1 MNVFRRHT
9 WENRSFGLRLQDDKR
24 NCHSE
29 QSEESSQKL
38 HGCVFDTRPFCQ
50 YNITVMNKIKK
61 VVSLLL
67 IISVVLVFSGC
78 TTFNN
83 FKYAFFGGS
92 EEKVDETIKIG
103 VYEPMTGKYSKQ
115 GKEEIAGIELAHEL
129 FPEVLG
135 KKIELIY
142 ADNKS
147 DINEAKSTLDTLYAQ
162 NPDMV
167 IGSYGEVLTLEA
179 SDYSTA
185 NSTPLVAVSSVN
197 PLLTRNSDYCFTTTF
212 SEEKQGEALADY
224 AINGIE
230 LKKIAT
236 VKMYN
241 DDTAQAVIKRFTK
254 SVKSINGN
262 TDAIVA
268 SANLE
273 NGSTDFTS
281 TITYLKDTGVD
292 CVLLVVNESIA
303 ESFLTQ
309 CEEQNFTIPYFL
321 GTKQLDTPEFAEFAS
336 EHSRFAISYTTE
348 KTVVDTDRFEL
359 LHKAY
364 HEKYGEKGDP
374 TAAMALGFDAY
385 TLCYRALEK
394 TGEWI
399 NTGEVFDK
407 IPLGNTDAE
416 IKAFNQAVEESKK
429 TGIPSGVILKYGL
442 KSISSFKGASGII
455 SFVTSNEASKT
466 VTIRQYHLGVEMP
479 IYVVE

>member
-1 MNVFRRHT
+1 MA
-9 WENRSFGLRLQDDKR
+9 
-24 NCHSE
+24 
-29 QSEESSQKL
+29 
-38 HGCVFDTRPFCQ
+38 
-50 YNITVMNKIKK
+50 I
-61 VVSLLL
+61 
-67 IISVVLVFSGC
+67 VFSGC
-78 TTFNN
+78 TTLNN

-92 EEKVDETIKIG
+92 EAKVDETIKIG
-103 VYEPMTGKYSKQ
+103 VYEPMTGQYSKQ

-162 NPDMV
+162 EPDMV

-185 NSTPLVAVSSVN
+185 HSTPLVAVSSVN
-197 PLLTRNSDYCFTTTF
+197 PLLTKNSEYCFTTTF

-224 AINGIE
+224 AINGIG
-230 LKKIAT
+230 LKKFAT

-254 SVKSINGN
+254 NVKSITGS
-262 TDAIVA
+262 TDSIVA

-273 NGSTDFTS
+273 NGSTDYS
-281 TITYLKDTGVD
+281 SAITYLKDSGVD
-292 CVLLVVNESIA
+292 GVLLVVNEKVA
-303 ESFLTQ
+303 MEFLTQ

-321 GTKQLDTPEFAEFAS
+321 GTKQLDTQTFGEFAA
-336 EHSRFAISYTTE
+336 EHTKFAISYTTE
-348 KTVVDTDRFEL
+348 KTVVDTDRYEL
-359 LHKAY
+359 LHNAY

-385 TLCYRALEK
+385 SLAYRALEK

-399 NTGEVFDK
+399 ETGEVNDK

-416 IKAFNQAVEESKK
+416 IKAFNQAVEESKE
-429 TGIPSGVILKYGL
+429 TGIPSGVFLKYGL
-442 KSISSFKGASGII
+442 KSIVSFKGASGII
-455 SFVTSNEASKT
+455 SFVTSNEARKT
-466 VTIRQYHLGVEMP
+466 VTIKQYLLGVEMP
-479 IYVVE
+479 IYTVE